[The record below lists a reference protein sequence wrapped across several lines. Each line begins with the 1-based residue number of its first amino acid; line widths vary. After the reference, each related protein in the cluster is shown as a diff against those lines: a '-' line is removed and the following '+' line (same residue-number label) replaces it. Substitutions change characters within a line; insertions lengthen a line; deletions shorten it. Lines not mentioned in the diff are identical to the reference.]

1 MEHDQLIAAIDDLDK
16 ELGRHG
22 TGEDARLRKIV
33 CFCNTS
39 LALHEGLD
47 EAGRHRVNARLH
59 GVAKKHGLPDEC
71 VLAYPGHGAP
81 C

>member
-1 MEHDQLIAAIDDLDK
+1 MEHDQLIATIDDLDK

-22 TGEDARLRKIV
+22 DGEDARLRKIV